1 MNIQVQKSL
10 KFKHPDTSLLL
21 HGSILFYLCKLTTY
35 EYNHQC
41 NVFETSILFMMQKE
55 MEQTL
60 EKEHEFVEIVPQQEM
75 PSVATILQTNS
86 KVI

>member
-1 MNIQVQKSL
+1 
-10 KFKHPDTSLLL
+10 
-21 HGSILFYLCKLTTY
+21 
-35 EYNHQC
+35 
-41 NVFETSILFMMQKE
+41 MMQKE